1 MTWFSFANRLKR
13 ANRES
18 TGLPRT
24 MCRVKGVQ
32 RLRIRPRLEEL
43 ECRNMLSTLT
53 VLSNADSGP
62 GSLRDTI
69 AAAQSGDK
77 IVFDPSLAGQTIML
91 TTGELVIDKSL
102 SVKGLGA
109 DQLTISGNGANRV
122 FDLTGSGANVAIAN
136 LTIANGLAAQGGG
149 IENAA
154 DNLTLNGVTLF
165 NDQAMDAAGADAQ
178 GGGIF
183 NGRAASLKVHDG
195 VFTNDVAQGGDGI
208 SGSSAGN
215 GFGGGLFNQGI
226 ATLYGTSFSGNKAI
240 GGGSTGAGGD
250 GFGGG
255 IFNEGAPEGSVGGTL
270 TVVGGTFVDNQGV
283 GGSHGT
289 LANPV
294 VKVESAGNG
303 AAILNQATLVVRDSA
318 FIHNQVHGGD
328 SVAAGVA
335 GGPGGAGAIKSGG
348 EDEDSPASTTISD
361 SIFCDNSSTGGAGGD
376 HAAGAQGS
384 SGAFLADHSVNVLS
398 DCQFIDNVSTG
409 GAGGIGGNGGPGR
422 AGALRVGPRDGDVS
436 VLVTDCYFIGNKA
449 IGGAAG
455 AGGVGGLGEGGAVA
469 NVQITPNAFTSAL
482 TLRDCVLYDNTAMGG
497 AGATGGVGRGG
508 GISNAGGPT
517 LTTGG
522 ISTTLID
529 SLVADNLAQGGDGSA
544 SNGGNGLGGGIFVDP
559 HAALTLKGDTVT
571 GNQAIGGAGAAGL
584 SNGKGQG
591 GGICIATGGS
601 ACADDATVIEANFA
615 STSNDDVFG
624 VLVSC

>member
-1 MTWFSFANRLKR
+1 MSKFSFQTLLKR
-13 ANRES
+13 VMLKVPGRRSIVRRNPPVS
-18 TGLPRT
+18 
-24 MCRVKGVQ
+24 RV
-32 RLRIRPRLEEL
+32 RLRLEEL
-43 ECRNMLSTLT
+43 ECRNLPSTLM
-53 VLSNADSGP
+53 VLNNADSGP
-62 GSLRDTI
+62 RSLRDTI
-69 AAAQSGDK
+69 AAAQSGDR
-77 IVFDPSLAGQTIML
+77 IVFDPSLAGQTITL
-91 TTGELVIDKSL
+91 TSGELAINKSL
-102 SVKGLGA
+102 TIMGPGA
-109 DQLTISGNGANRV
+109 GQLAVSGNGAGRV
-122 FDLTGSGANVAIAN
+122 FDLTGNGAGVTIAG
-136 LTIANGLAAQGGG
+136 LTIADGLATQGGG
-149 IENAA
+149 IENLAS
-154 DNLTLNGVTLF
+154 NLTLKGVTLS
-165 NDQAMDAAGADAQ
+165 NDQAVGSTGADAE

-183 NGRAASLKVHDG
+183 NGRAASLLVCDSLFLG
-195 VFTNDVAQGGDGI
+195 DVARGGDGP
-208 SGSSAGN
+208 SGGSSGN

-226 ATLYGTSFSGNKAI
+226 ATLSGTSFTANKAI

-270 TVVGGTFVDNQGV
+270 TVVGGTFVDNQGR
-283 GGSHGT
+283 GGWHGT
-289 LANPV
+289 LANPA

-303 AAILNQATLVVRDSA
+303 AAILNEAILVVRDSA

-348 EDEDSPASTTISD
+348 EDEDSPSSTTISD

-422 AGALRVGPRDGDVS
+422 AGALRLGPRDGDVS
-436 VLVTDCYFIGNKA
+436 VLATDCYFAGNKA

-482 TLRDCVLYDNTAMGG
+482 TLRDCVLYDNEAVGG
-497 AGATGGVGRGG
+497 AGAVGGVARGG
-508 GISNAGGPT
+508 GISNSGGPT

-522 ISTTLID
+522 ISTTVID
-529 SLVADNLAQGGDGSA
+529 CVVSDNVAQGGNGSA
-544 SNGGNGLGGGIFVDP
+544 GNGLGGGVFTDQTAV
-559 HAALTLKGDTVT
+559 LTLEGSTIT
-571 GNQAIGGAGAAGL
+571 GNAADGGAGAPGF

-591 GGICIATGGS
+591 GGLYVATGGS
-601 ACADDATVIEANFA
+601 ACADDSTIIDANSA

-624 VLVSC
+624 LLETC